1 MILLVPYIET
11 IGSKRFKE
19 FLTKTFVMDM
29 LYPVLGES
37 SVTTIFDGW
46 RGKNM
51 MNWFKFTNQDGV
63 VLEFYPEE
71 TYVIKPTDG
80 KTYQLKSPKTINDF
94 INDMIRFGVL
104 IYWNEWVEDNF
115 EPKDY
120 MRSNDIKIYY
130 TDLLTRMGKAHE
142 LL

>member
-11 IGSKRFKE
+11 MGSKRFKE
-19 FLTKTFVMDM
+19 FLAKTFVMDM

-37 SVTTIFDGW
+37 SVTTLFDNW

-51 MNWFKFTNQDGV
+51 TNWFKFTSDGV
-63 VLEFYPEE
+63 VLEFYPEG
-71 TYVIKPTDG
+71 TYVIKMKTG
-80 KTYQLKSPKTINDF
+80 ETYQLRTPKTIDEF
-94 INDMIRFGVL
+94 INDMIRFGVP
-104 IYWNEWVEDNF
+104 IYWSSWIDENF

-120 MRSNDIKIYY
+120 MRFDKIKSYFE
-130 TDLLTRMGKAHE
+130 DLLTRMGKSHE